1 MEQYQHN
8 NRIEKFPLFLKSNS
22 EMISLL
28 WSCVREKLSNEA
40 KHNLYF
46 GACNQR
52 SHEKYQLDPL
62 PQSSSTSSPGS
73 TLDSLWADPE
83 RSLFKSCLETIYN
96 VHFVET
102 SSFQLFHFSFVQSGI
117 LQIFRHRWRF
127 TLSDLDPLL
136 AELVATDDLRDR
148 RVRLHAQRARGGVVG
163 VPERHLG
170 TRWCQDDLFCA
181 WDQIRTMRTMR
192 PEIFLTWEV
201 TSLKNCRK
209 APVFNGKLSCGV
221 LEIESL
227 LKNTSRSRPTC
238 PSTSTTVLVLAL
250 CLARA
255 LDLVSVQRHQV

>member
-1 MEQYQHN
+1 MFLAVWN
-8 NRIEKFPLFLKSNS
+8 NTNTAVQKQTFPRLKSNS

-28 WSCVREKLSNEA
+28 WSRVRVKLSIEA

-46 GACNQR
+46 PACNQR

-148 RVRLHAQRARGGVVG
+148 RVRLHAQRVGSGMVG

-170 TRWCQDDLFCA
+170 QKDVKMIFFVF
-181 WDQIRTMRTMR
+181 
-192 PEIFLTWEV
+192 EI
-201 TSLKNCRK
+201 K
-209 APVFNGKLSCGV
+209 
-221 LEIESL
+221 
-227 LKNTSRSRPTC
+227 
-238 PSTSTTVLVLAL
+238 
-250 CLARA
+250 
-255 LDLVSVQRHQV
+255 